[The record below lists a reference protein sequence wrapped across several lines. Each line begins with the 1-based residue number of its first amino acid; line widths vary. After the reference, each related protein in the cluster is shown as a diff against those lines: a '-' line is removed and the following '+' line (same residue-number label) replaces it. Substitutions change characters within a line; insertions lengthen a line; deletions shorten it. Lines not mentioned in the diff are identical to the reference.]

1 MELLMFQTYNQ
12 TIKERKTMNKTQQ
25 WVEEMKAMK
34 RAKEE
39 KFGVPFA
46 KMDELFYFLDKLSKI
61 LFGNTDY
68 RKSFTIQKGWIRVN
82 DNLLNKADENLL
94 RKHYFIQYKN
104 SWVRP
109 TVITKMYINKY
120 FKSSKTKD
128 LEVKAA

>member
-1 MELLMFQTYNQ
+1 
-12 TIKERKTMNKTQQ
+12 MNKTQQ
-25 WVEEMKAMK
+25 WLKKMKEMK
-34 RAKEE
+34 REKEE

-46 KMDELFYFLDKLSKI
+46 KMDEMFYFLDKLSKI

-94 RKHYFIQYKN
+94 KKYHFIQYKN

-109 TVITKMYINKY
+109 TVINKMYLNKY

-128 LEVKAA
+128 LEVKAVKAA